1 MGLVAS
7 FGDLLQELS
16 RVMTRPT
23 FVSFV
28 LVVTGWVFAHRR
40 TVTGMI
46 LAAEAVGA
54 KHHSAFHR
62 VFAAARW
69 SRDELG
75 LAVFQLIRKWQGD
88 SIVMLG
94 VDDTLARKGGRKI
107 FGVGMHHD
115 PLLSSRKTAVMNWGH
130 SWVVVGVIVR
140 LPCCPQRSFC
150 LPILFRLY
158 INRQTATR
166 QGWVYRT
173 RPELAVQM
181 LQMLCHRHEEGH
193 FHVVAD
199 STYGGQSVLK
209 HLPANCE
216 LTSRL
221 LLDARLYELPP
232 QREEGARGRP
242 RKRGARLPSP
252 RQMLAGRRREVR
264 VDLYGRREHSRVAEC
279 AACLYSLPGRP
290 LRVVAVDPLGGGR
303 RKQAFYS
310 TCSQACAEQVLSWYG
325 MRWSME
331 QTFQESKGYLG
342 FEEPQGWTRQ
352 AVERT
357 APMAMVLYSLI
368 VLWFGVVGHREY
380 HPPYRPWYRTKRAP
394 SFSDMLSTLRR
405 ESIRGGL
412 FSQGL
417 WGPGRQ
423 KWVQTLLHAYQDAA

>member
-1 MGLVAS
+1 MGLVSS
-7 FGDLLQELS
+7 FVDLLQELS
-16 RVMTRPT
+16 GVMTRPT

-28 LVVTGWVFAHRR
+28 LVLTGWVFAHRR

-46 LAAEAVGA
+46 LAADGVGA

-69 SRDELG
+69 SLDELG
-75 LAVFQLIRKWQGD
+75 LEVFRLLLGWLD
-88 SIVMLG
+88 SPTVMLG
-94 VDDTLARKGGRKI
+94 LDDTLARKGGRKI

-130 SWVVVGVIVR
+130 SWVVLGVIVR
-140 LPCCPQRSFC
+140 LPFCPQRSFC

-173 RPELAVQM
+173 RPELAVEM
-181 LQMLCHRHEEGH
+181 LRMLCHRHGDRH

-232 QREEGARGRP
+232 EREEGARGRP
-242 RKRGARLPSP
+242 RKRGDRLPSP
-252 RQMLAGRRREVR
+252 RQMLEGRTREVR
-264 VDLYGRREHSRVAEC
+264 VDIYGRRERSRVAEC
-279 AACLYSLPGRP
+279 EACLYCLPER
-290 LRVVAVDPLGGGR
+290 LVRIVAVDPLSGGR
-303 RKQAFYS
+303 GKQAFYS
-310 TCSQACAEQVLSWYG
+310 TGHEAPAEQVLSGYG

-331 QTFQESKGYLG
+331 QTFQESKGHLG
-342 FEEPQGWTRQ
+342 FEEPQGWTRR

-357 APMAMVLYSLI
+357 APTAMVLYSLI
-368 VLWFGVVGHREY
+368 VLWFALEGHREY
-380 HPPYRPWYRTKRAP
+380 RPPYRPWYRTKRAP

-405 ESIRGGL
+405 QSIRRQL
-412 FSQGL
+412 FSLGI
-417 WGPGRQ
+417 GDRGRE

>member
-7 FGDLLQELS
+7 FVDLLQELS

-46 LAAEAVGA
+46 LAAGAVRA

-75 LAVFQLIRKWQGD
+75 LAVFQLILKWQGD

-94 VDDTLARKGGRKI
+94 LDDTLARKGGRKI

-130 SWVVVGVIVR
+130 SWVVLGVLVR

-158 INRQTATR
+158 LNRQTATR

-173 RPELAVQM
+173 RPELAVEM
-181 LQMLCHRHEEGH
+181 LQMLCQRHEDGH

-221 LLDARLYELPP
+221 LLDARLYDLPP
-232 QREEGARGRP
+232 EREKGARGRP

-252 RQMLAGRRREVR
+252 RQMLAARRREVR
-264 VDLYGRREHSRVAEC
+264 MDLYGRRERSQVAEC
-279 AACLYSLPGRP
+279 AACLYCLPERL
-290 LRVVAVDPLGGGR
+290 LRVVAVQPLSGGR
-303 RKQAFYS
+303 SQQAFYS
-310 TCSQACAEQVLSWYG
+310 TCGQASAEQVLSWYG

-331 QTFQESKGYLG
+331 QTFQESKGHLG
-342 FEEPQGWTRQ
+342 FEEPQGWTRR

-357 APMAMVLYSLI
+357 APTAMVVYSLI

-380 HPPYRPWYRTKRAP
+380 CPPYRPWYRTKQAP

-405 ESIRGGL
+405 ESIRGEL
-412 FSQGL
+412 FSGGL
-417 WGPGRQ
+417 WGPGEQ